1 MIIFDD
7 VYPFHACVEQR
18 TQASSEQADIA
29 SLIFKWILEFTISK
43 IMDVVEKIGL
53 MMAELFIPGDKEK
66 PTSELTDLVE
76 EKIRSSLLLSVVI
89 LLIVVVT
96 RNSGA

>member
-1 MIIFDD
+1 
-7 VYPFHACVEQR
+7 
-18 TQASSEQADIA
+18 
-29 SLIFKWILEFTISK
+29 
-43 IMDVVEKIGL
+43 MDVIEKIGL
-53 MMAELFIPGDKEK
+53 MMAELFVPGDKEK

-96 RNSGA
+96 RNYGT